1 MIDLKVEGMMCNG
14 CAGTVEKAVKRVD
27 PNASVS
33 IDLPTGR
40 VSIETDKDAK
50 AISEAI
56 EAAGYDVAA

>member
-1 MIDLKVEGMMCNG
+1 MIELKVEGMMCGG
-14 CAGTVEKAVKRVD
+14 CAGTVEKAIKRVD
-27 PNASVS
+27 PNAAVT

-40 VSIETDKDAK
+40 VNVETDKDSK